1 MDHLER
7 LKEQLFYYHNATDI
21 PLELRDEN
29 GEVIQSFSDEF
40 RYCAMVREAC
50 GDRSFCGRMHNE
62 GADLSKELNDGYV
75 FSCPAGLVHFVV
87 PVKMPDG
94 RAYHILAGPL
104 AMDYPDISVIDNVIK
119 GYELSIDI
127 RQRLYA
133 ALNSIPIVEPMR
145 IQHLSKLLFSLV
157 DNLTVYP
164 SVDERKEQEQ
174 VLPDTYKEAPVA
186 IPIVQK
192 AVSYIDTH
200 YNESLKLENVAAY
213 VGLNPSYLSTIFK
226 RELKINFSNY
236 LTQKRIEE
244 ACKLLLRSNHSL
256 SDIASEVGF
265 ENQSYFSQIF
275 KDHTG
280 MSPKEY
286 RKQG

>member
-1 MDHLER
+1 MELTDR

-21 PLELRDEN
+21 PLELYDEN
-29 GEVIQSFSDEF
+29 GGVVQSFSDDF
-40 RYCAMVREAC
+40 RYCSMVREAC
-50 GDRSFCGRMHNE
+50 GSRSFCGRMHNE
-62 GADLSKELNDGYV
+62 GASLSKELDDGYV

-87 PVKMPDG
+87 SVKMPDG
-94 RAYHILAGPL
+94 KDFHILAGPL
-104 AMDYPDISVIDNVIK
+104 AMDYPDISVIDNVIR
-119 GYELSIDI
+119 GYELPMDI

-133 ALNSIPIVEPMR
+133 ALNAIPIVEPMR
-145 IQHLSKLLFSLV
+145 IQYLCKLLFSLV
-157 DNLTVYP
+157 DNLMRSP
-164 SVDERKEQEQ
+164 SAGEEKEKE
-174 VLPDTYKEAPVA
+174 LPDTYREAPVA

-192 AVSYIDTH
+192 AVAYIDDH

-213 VGLNPSYLSTIFK
+213 VGLNTSYLSTIFK
-226 RELKINFSNY
+226 RELKISFSGY

-244 ACKLLLRSNHSL
+244 ACRLLLRSNDSL
-256 SDIASEVGF
+256 SDIASQVGF

-286 RKQG
+286 RKRG

>member
-1 MDHLER
+1 MDFLDK

-21 PLELRDEN
+21 PLELRDAN
-29 GEVIQSFSDEF
+29 GEVIQSFSGEF
-40 RYCAMVREAC
+40 RYCAMVQEAC

-62 GADLSKELNDGYV
+62 GASLSEELDDGYV

-87 PVKMPDG
+87 PFKSTDG
-94 RAYHILAGPL
+94 TNYYILAGPI
-104 AMDYPDISVIDNVIK
+104 AIDYPDISVIDSLIK
-119 GYELSIDI
+119 GYGLSMNI

-133 ALNSIPIVEPMR
+133 ALNSIPIVEPAR
-145 IQHLSKLLFSLV
+145 TQHLCKLLFSLV
-157 DNLTVYP
+157 DNLSGASKPTA
-164 SVDERKEQEQ
+164 DEM
-174 VLPDTYKEAPVA
+174 PEAFNEAKVA

-200 YNESLKLENVAAY
+200 YHESLRLEHVAAY
-213 VGLNPSYLSTIFK
+213 VGLNPSYFSTIFK

-244 ACKLLLRSNHSL
+244 ACRLLLQSNHSL
-256 SDIASEVGF
+256 SDIAFEVGF

-275 KDHTG
+275 REHTG
-280 MSPKEY
+280 MTPKEY
-286 RKQG
+286 RKKG